1 MNSRV
6 ELLQKLRGKIGEHK
20 MKRSSKE
27 TREKVFSEGLKE
39 MGIDKEKFKED
50 LENIKKQGGLNI
62 SLDNKNVANQ

>member
-1 MNSRV
+1 M
-6 ELLQKLRGKIGEHK
+6 
-20 MKRSSKE
+20 
-27 TREKVFSEGLKE
+27 FSEGLKE